1 MLNVAIN
8 HIYMITYTDH
18 GVALSQEQRETSIAL
33 LVTVSHVDRNFII
46 TSGRLRNVEY
56 SILSVMSELSTVRCD
71 RVLGQVHGRRVS
83 TVSCRGGAQAGRQL
97 WHLLLDRGRKRR

>member
-33 LVTVSHVDRNFII
+33 LVTPWSLQQTGKQIKTFRLIQVII
-46 TSGRLRNVEY
+46 TKHNC
-56 SILSVMSELSTVRCD
+56 TV
-71 RVLGQVHGRRVS
+71 VLFSLQY
-83 TVSCRGGAQAGRQL
+83 A
-97 WHLLLDRGRKRR
+97 

>member
-33 LVTVSHVDRNFII
+33 LVTPWSLQQNGKQIKTFRLIQVII
-46 TSGRLRNVEY
+46 TKHNCTVVL
-56 SILSVMSELSTVRCD
+56 LSL
-71 RVLGQVHGRRVS
+71 QY
-83 TVSCRGGAQAGRQL
+83 A
-97 WHLLLDRGRKRR
+97 

>member
-33 LVTVSHVDRNFII
+33 LVTPWSLQQTGKQIKTFHLIQVII
-46 TSGRLRNVEY
+46 TKHNCTVVL
-56 SILSVMSELSTVRCD
+56 LSL
-71 RVLGQVHGRRVS
+71 QY
-83 TVSCRGGAQAGRQL
+83 A
-97 WHLLLDRGRKRR
+97 